1 MDILTNLQNYHSAEE
16 PLNETKREKYGKP
29 ACSLFTEL
37 DLGDLHQRIEVSDEN
52 GQMLYWTKSSVI
64 AIRGKTDMYDASGAL
79 VAHLEKKPIS
89 LHEEHYITFADG
101 RKITLSNELFHVFK
115 DITNIKGLDWKL
127 QGNVIG
133 LNFTLYDQNDELIA
147 AIGQKAVSLHERYS
161 IDLYQAQYRETVAA
175 IVISL
180 QKMLKTRR
188 ENKE

>member
-1 MDILTNLQNYHSAEE
+1 
-16 PLNETKREKYGKP
+16 
-29 ACSLFTEL
+29 
-37 DLGDLHQRIEVSDEN
+37 
-52 GQMLYWTKSSVI
+52 MLYWTKSSVI